1 MDNILLTN
9 IQRGSLHDGPGVRIT
24 YFFQGC
30 NLRCGWCHNPET
42 LTAQPKLMKYADKC
56 IACGLCGTVCPQ
68 GAAAEGCTNCGT
80 CATVCPAGARV
91 MSGKYYTAEELLE
104 MALHEGKFISKGGGI
119 TCSGGEPM
127 LQIDALENLLR
138 LCHEHHIHTA
148 VDSAANVPWER
159 FERVMP
165 YTDLFLI
172 DYKLSDNDSHRKF
185 TGVSRDLIASNLK
198 KLSKS
203 EKEVWIRMPII
214 PGVNDNTDHIDGA
227 GRKLAEIGFSGLIE
241 LLPFHRL
248 GSAKYKA
255 LGLQYAFEDTQPPNQ
270 EKMTLLRDRLAA
282 FGLNVK
288 R

>member
-42 LTAQPKLMKYADKC
+42 LTAQPKLLKYADKC
-56 IACGLCGTVCPQ
+56 IGCGLCATVCPQ
-68 GAAAEGCTNCGT
+68 GGQADCCVNCGA
-80 CATVCPAGARV
+80 CSGVCPTGARV
-91 MSGKYYTAEELLE
+91 MSGKAYTAEELLE
-104 MALHEGKFISKGGGI
+104 IARHEAGFIAKGGI

-138 LCHEHHIHTA
+138 LFHEQRIHTA
-148 VDSAANVPWER
+148 VDSAANVPWEW

-172 DYKLSDNDSHRKF
+172 DYKLSDNDSHKKY
-185 TGVSRDLIASNLK
+185 TGVPRELIAANLK
-198 KLSKS
+198 KLSES
-203 EKEVWIRMPII
+203 AKEVWIRMPII
-214 PGVNDNTDHIDGA
+214 PGVNDNTDHIDAA
-227 GRKLAEIGFSGLIE
+227 GRELAEMGFGGLIE

-255 LGLQYAFEDTQPPNQ
+255 LGLQYAFEDTQPPSQ
-270 EKMTLLRDRLAA
+270 EKMALLRTRLAT